1 MLSIGLAGLFL
12 QRGVG
17 TLVGWCARSAQYVG
31 SVYFL
36 IAVVRAWRAA
46 QGRNVPVAR
55 TIASLF
61 REAEANYRVLVETAT
76 DAIVAFDSGG
86 RVLFWNTAA
95 ERLFGYMRDETVG
108 APFGE
113 VTGLRAEIE
122 RWTAGEVP
130 SANSAR
136 VLPLASAVQTQATR
150 RDGTTF
156 PVEYSVSVRPVA
168 EGLIGTVIVRD
179 ITERKRG
186 EESLKRLN
194 RDLRMISL
202 CNQVL
207 VRAAD
212 EAGLLHE
219 VCRTIVDAGEHRAA
233 WVGFV
238 GDGEARYVRPVA
250 VVGCEPE
257 RVDRHAMDLAD
268 PVWATCPVAV
278 ALHTGTPQVVQ
289 DIPGNPPRCPW
300 HDEAVRLGIGSSV
313 SLPLKEGERTFGI
326 LTIYSASLDAF
337 DAEEAKLLCELAG
350 DLAYGIQALRTRA
363 AHARALAEIES
374 LARFPGENPN
384 PILRVASDGTI
395 LYANAPSGPLLRLWG
410 TAVGDR
416 MPGEWSRRIGHVLE
430 ERAQERIDVSCEDC
444 IYSIN
449 IVPVPEVG
457 YVNLYARDITERMRA
472 AGGAREIR
480 ADGAR
485 HL

>member
-1 MLSIGLAGLFL
+1 MLGLSWASLHGLTPTFVLPGGGFTAVRGVVLGIAVTGFVASALLFWKRYLENRSDFYYWGTLALAMLSIGLSGLFL
-12 QRGVG
+12 QQRVG

-46 QGRNVPVAR
+46 RRTNVPVAR
-55 TIASLF
+55 AIASLF

-86 RVLFWNTAA
+86 RVLLWNAAA

-122 RWTAGEVP
+122 HWTAGKVP
-130 SANSAR
+130 SANSEG
-136 VLPLASAVQTQATR
+136 VLPLATAMQTQATR

-156 PVEYSVSVRPVA
+156 PVEYSVSVRPIA

-179 ITERKRG
+179 ITERTRG

-212 EAGLLHE
+212 EAGLLQE
-219 VCRTIVDAGEHRAA
+219 VCRIIVDVGEHRAA
-233 WVGFV
+233 WVGLI
-238 GDGEARYVRPVA
+238 GDGEERYVRPVA

-268 PVWATCPVAV
+268 PAWATCPVAV
-278 ALHTGTPQVVQ
+278 AFHTGTPQVVQ

-300 HDEAVRLGIGSSV
+300 HDEAVHLGIGSSV

-337 DAEEAKLLCELAG
+337 DAEEVRSCCASWPATWPT
-350 DLAYGIQALRTRA
+350 ASRPS
-363 AHARALAEIES
+363 ARG
-374 LARFPGENPN
+374 R
-384 PILRVASDGTI
+384 
-395 LYANAPSGPLLRLWG
+395 
-410 TAVGDR
+410 
-416 MPGEWSRRIGHVLE
+416 
-430 ERAQERIDVSCEDC
+430 
-444 IYSIN
+444 
-449 IVPVPEVG
+449 
-457 YVNLYARDITERMRA
+457 RMR
-472 AGGAREIR
+472 GPWPRSR
-480 ADGAR
+480 A
-485 HL
+485 